1 MKTVRSCHMPGNG
14 FEDRCVQKQSLRAVI
29 CCLCLMGDPA
39 CLVPGW
45 LPCFVPL
52 TAAREVL
59 ANHDRMLQKG
69 FLTEDPFWYFVM
81 NNAGENL
88 YQGYKISLYGLV
100 RCLMQTF
107 AADVCCWP
115 AWVQMVHLLRS
126 STWIYY
132 TSSIT

>member
-1 MKTVRSCHMPGNG
+1 
-14 FEDRCVQKQSLRAVI
+14 
-29 CCLCLMGDPA
+29 MGDPA

-52 TAAREVL
+52 AAAREVL